1 MKKLLTIGLLTAT
14 FATAMN
20 AQPKLAS
27 DNIDEVLKA
36 MTLEEKAK
44 LLVGGANN
52 FFGANAV
59 VGGEADLV
67 AGAAGTSPAIPR
79 LGIPATVLTD
89 GPAGVRINPTR
100 KGTDKTYYA
109 TAFPIG
115 SCLAST
121 WNTELVSKVGEA
133 IGNETKEYRCD
144 VILGPG
150 MNLHRN
156 PLCGRNFEYYSE
168 DPLLTGKIAAAYI
181 QGVQSQGAGVS
192 AKHFA
197 VNSQETDRTAVDE
210 RVSQRAARELYLRG
224 FEIAVR
230 ESDPWTI
237 MASYNQVNGQYSMG
251 NHDLL
256 TKILREDWGYKGI
269 VMTDWIGIREGLETI
284 SEVHAGNDLME
295 PGQPAQVEEI
305 IKGVKEGKLD
315 IADVDRN
322 VRRMLEYIVKTPSFR
337 QYPASNNPD
346 FKAHA
351 AITRQS
357 AAEGIVLLKNN
368 GALPF
373 RTEGNHNSQFSAR
386 ACSLSSERTLNSQL
400 IKTVALFGENSYD
413 FLSGGTGSGCV
424 HPPYV
429 VDMLQGLENAGIKSS
444 ATLTDIYR
452 KYIDYARI
460 KFQAERHPA
469 KWFQTEMMGQQKYPE
484 ISLSPIAINKEVQA
498 ADAAIITIGRQAGEG
513 IDRDI
518 DTEFNLIPEER
529 ALITDV
535 CNAFHAAGKP
545 VIVIINS
552 GSVIETASWSSY
564 PDAILCAWQPGME
577 GGNSIADLLTGK
589 VNPSGKLTMTWP
601 IAATDHAS
609 TKNFPG
615 NIDDYT
621 FQMMVGNK
629 MPVPGHAYTNHEE
642 DIYVGYRFFD
652 TFNKEVAYP
661 FGFGLSY
668 TTFAFSKP
676 VVKLSTLRS
685 ALPLGSSKN
694 SQLSTLNSQLSTL
707 NSQLST
713 VQVSITVKNT
723 GAVSGKE
730 VAQVYVQA
738 PKGRLEKP
746 VQELKAFAKTREL
759 QPGES
764 QTLTMTIPVRDLA
777 SFDEAGSQWITEA
790 GTYTFRIGN
799 NSRNIA
805 ATAQLKI
812 AEYTEKTT
820 NALAPQQPLKL
831 LKQ

>member
-1 MKKLLTIGLLTAT
+1 MTSASSPNPITLISNSNNMKNLLATCLLAT
-14 FATAMN
+14 TFVMTTN
-20 AQPKLAS
+20 AQPQLRA

-44 LLVGGANN
+44 LLVGGANT
-52 FFGANAV
+52 FFGDQAA

-89 GPAGVRINPTR
+89 GPAGVRIDPTR
-100 KGTDKTYYA
+100 KGTDKTFYA

-121 WNTELVSKVGEA
+121 WNTELVNQVGQA

-168 DPLLTGKIAAAYI
+168 DPLLTGRIAAAYI
-181 QGVQSQGAGVS
+181 NGVQSQGAGVS

-197 VNSQETDRTAVDE
+197 VNSQETERTAVDE
-210 RVSQRAARELYLRG
+210 RLSQRAARELYLRG

-230 ESDPWTI
+230 ESNPWTI
-237 MASYNQVNGQYSMG
+237 MASYNKINGEFSMG

-256 TKILREDWGYKGI
+256 TKILRDDWGFKGI
-269 VMTDWIGIREGLETI
+269 VMTDWIGIREGLPTTR
-284 SEVHAGNDLME
+284 EVQAGNDLME
-295 PGQPAQVEEI
+295 PGQPAQTKEIVE
-305 IKGVKEGKLD
+305 GVKSGKLD
-315 IADVDRN
+315 IKDVDRN
-322 VRRMLEYIVKTPSFR
+322 VRRMLEYIVKTPSFHK
-337 QYPASNNPD
+337 YPATNSPD

-368 GALPF
+368 GTLPWK
-373 RTEGNHNSQFSAR
+373 GG
-386 ACSLSSERTLNSQL
+386 

-444 ATLTDIYR
+444 PVLTDIYR
-452 KYIDYARI
+452 KYIEFAKV

-469 KWFQTEMMGQQKYPE
+469 KWYQREYFGQQKYPE
-484 ISLSPIAINKEVQA
+484 ISISPIAINNEVST

-513 IDRDI
+513 VDRDI

-535 CNAFHAAGKP
+535 CNAFHQAGKP

-552 GSVIETASWSSY
+552 GSVIETASWSGY

-609 TKNFPG
+609 SKNFPG
-615 NIDDYT
+615 QIDYYSFKD
-621 FQMMVGNK
+621 MVANRR
-629 MPVPGHAYTNHEE
+629 PIAGHTYTNHEE
-642 DIYVGYRFFD
+642 DIYVGYRYFD
-652 TFNKEVAYP
+652 TFQKDVAYP

-668 TTFAFSKP
+668 TTYEMTKP
-676 VVKLSTLRS
+676 VVK
-685 ALPLGSSKN
+685 AKGKDA
-694 SQLSTLNSQLSTL
+694 
-707 NSQLST
+707 
-713 VQVSITVKNT
+713 VEVSITVKNT
-723 GAVSGKE
+723 GSVAGKE

-746 VQELKAFAKTREL
+746 VQELKGFAKTRSL

-764 QTLTMTIPVRDLA
+764 QTLTIVIPVRDLA
-777 SFDEAGSQWITEA
+777 SFDEAGSQWLNEA
-790 GTYTFRIGN
+790 GTYTFRIGAS
-799 NSRNIA
+799 SRDIQ
-805 ATAQLKI
+805 ATASLKLN
-812 AEYTEKTT
+812 EYTEKTS
-820 NALAPQQPLKL
+820 NALAPQQKL
-831 LKQ
+831 RLLTQ

>member
-1 MKKLLTIGLLTAT
+1 MSSVSSHNLHVITQIKGINNMKRLLTTCLLATT
-14 FATAMN
+14 FAMTTN
-20 AQPKLAS
+20 AQPQLRA
-27 DNIDEVLKA
+27 DNIDEVIKA

-52 FFGANAV
+52 FFSDNAV

-89 GPAGVRINPTR
+89 GPAGVRIDPTR

-121 WNTELVSKVGEA
+121 WNTELVNKVGQA

-197 VNSQETDRTAVDE
+197 INSQETDRTAVDE

-230 ESDPWTI
+230 ESNPWTV
-237 MASYNQVNGQYSMG
+237 MSSYNQINGQYSMG
-251 NHDLL
+251 NRDLL
-256 TKILREDWGYKGI
+256 TKILREDWGFKGI
-269 VMTDWIGIREGLETI
+269 VMTDWIGIREGLPTI
-284 SEVHAGNDLME
+284 TEVQAGNDLME
-295 PGQPAQVEEI
+295 PGQPAQVNEI
-305 IKGVKEGKLD
+305 IEGVKSGKLD

-322 VRRMLEYIVKTPSFR
+322 VRRMLEYIVKTPSFKK
-337 QYPASNNPD
+337 YPASNNPD
-346 FKAHA
+346 FVAHA

-357 AAEGIVLLKNN
+357 ANEGIVLLKNN
-368 GALPF
+368 GTLPWKN
-373 RTEGNHNSQFSAR
+373 GN
-386 ACSLSSERTLNSQL
+386 

-429 VDMLQGLENAGIKSS
+429 VDMLEGLKNAGIKSS
-444 ATLTDIYR
+444 ETLTDIYR
-452 KYIDYARI
+452 KYIEFARV

-469 KWFQTEMMGQQKYPE
+469 KWYQNEYFGQQKYPE
-484 ISLSPIAINKEVQA
+484 IGLDPICVNKEVNG

-513 IDRDI
+513 VDRDI
-518 DTEFNLIPEER
+518 NTEFNLNAEER

-552 GSVIETASWSSY
+552 GSVIETASWSGY

-615 NIDDYT
+615 QIDDYSLQ
-621 FQMMVGNK
+621 QMIGNK
-629 MPVPGHAYTNHEE
+629 TPIPGHAYTNHEE
-642 DIYVGYRFFD
+642 DIYVGYRYFD
-652 TFNKEVAYP
+652 TFGRDVAYP

-676 VVKLSTLRS
+676 VVK
-685 ALPLGSSKN
+685 AKGKDA
-694 SQLSTLNSQLSTL
+694 
-707 NSQLST
+707 
-713 VQVSITVKNT
+713 VEVSITVKNT
-723 GAVSGKE
+723 GSVSGKE
-730 VAQVYVQA
+730 VTQVYVKA
-738 PKGRLEKP
+738 PKGNLEKP
-746 VQELKAFAKTREL
+746 AQELKAFAKSREL
-759 QPGES
+759 KPGES
-764 QTLTMTIPVRDLA
+764 EVLTMTIPVRMLA
-777 SFDEAGSQWITEA
+777 SFDEANSQWLTEA
-790 GTYTFRIGN
+790 GTYTFCIGN
-799 NSRNIA
+799 SSRNIA
-805 ATAQLKI
+805 ATATLKLG
-812 AEYTEKTT
+812 EYTEKTT
-820 NALAPQQPLKL
+820 NALAPQHKLNL

>member
-1 MKKLLTIGLLTAT
+1 MKKLLTIGLFTAT
-14 FATAMN
+14 FTMTTN
-20 AQPKLAS
+20 AQPQLRA

-52 FFGANAV
+52 FFGTGAV

-89 GPAGVRINPTR
+89 GPAGVRIDPTR

-181 QGVQSQGAGVS
+181 NGVQSQGAGVS

-230 ESDPWTI
+230 ESDPWTV

-256 TKILREDWGYKGI
+256 TKILRDDWGYKGI

-322 VRRMLEYIVKTPSFR
+322 VRRMLEYIVKTPSFH
-337 QYPASNNPD
+337 QYPASNAPD

-368 GALPF
+368 GVLPF
-373 RTEGNHNSQFSAR
+373 RTEGN
-386 ACSLSSERTLNSQL
+386 LSPLTSHHSPL

-429 VDMLQGLENAGIKSS
+429 VDMLQGLENTGIKSS

-452 KYIDYARI
+452 KYIDYARV

-469 KWFQTEMMGQQKYPE
+469 KWFQTEYMGQQKYPE
-484 ISLSPIAINKEVQA
+484 ISLSPIAIDKEVKA

-529 ALITDV
+529 SLIVDV

-552 GSVIETASWSSY
+552 GSVIETASWSGY

-615 NIDDYT
+615 NIDDYS

-629 MPVPGHAYTNHEE
+629 MPIPGHAYTNHEE
-642 DIYVGYRFFD
+642 DIYVGYRYFD
-652 TFNKEVAYP
+652 TFNREVAYP

-668 TTFAFSKP
+668 TTFEMSKP
-676 VVKLSTLRS
+676 AVKAKGNS
-685 ALPLGSSKN
+685 A
-694 SQLSTLNSQLSTL
+694 
-707 NSQLST
+707 
-713 VQVSITVKNT
+713 VEVSVTVKNT
-723 GAVSGKE
+723 GAVAGKE
-730 VAQVYVQA
+730 VAQVYVTA

-746 VQELKAFAKTREL
+746 AQELKAFAKTREL

-764 QTLTMTIPVRDLA
+764 QTLTMTIPVRNLA
-777 SFDEAGSQWITEA
+777 SFDEAGSQWLTEA
-790 GTYTFRIGN
+790 GTYTFRIGFS
-799 NSRNIA
+799 SRDIKA
-805 ATAQLKI
+805 SLPLALK
-812 AEYTEKTT
+812 EYTEKTT
-820 NALAPQQPLKL
+820 NALAPQQALNL

>member
-1 MKKLLTIGLLTAT
+1 MKRIMFTGVLLLLMASTMSAQTKLR
-14 FATAMN
+14 
-20 AQPKLAS
+20 S

-36 MTLEEKAK
+36 MTIEEKAK
-44 LLVGGANN
+44 LMVGGANN
-52 FFGANAV
+52 FFGAGAV

-67 AGAAGTSPAIPR
+67 AGAAGTTPRIER

-89 GPAGVRINPTR
+89 GPAGVRIDPTR
-100 KGTDKTYYA
+100 EGTTQTYYA

-168 DPLLTGKIAAAYI
+168 DPLVTGKIAAAYI
-181 QGVQSQGAGVS
+181 KGVQSQGAGVS

-237 MASYNQVNGQYSMG
+237 MASYNKVNGEFSMG

-269 VMTDWIGIREGLETI
+269 VMTDWIGIRNGLPTI
-284 SEVHAGNDLME
+284 NEVHAGNDLME
-295 PGQPAQVEEI
+295 PGQPAQVQEI
-305 IKGVKEGKLD
+305 IEGVKSGKLSME
-315 IADVDRN
+315 DVDRN
-322 VRRMLEYIVKTPSFR
+322 VRRMLEYIVKTPSFNN
-337 QYPASNNPD
+337 YPYTNKPD
-346 FKAHA
+346 FEAHA

-368 GALPF
+368 GALPWK
-373 RTEGNHNSQFSAR
+373 GGK
-386 ACSLSSERTLNSQL
+386 

-429 VDMLQGLENAGIKSS
+429 VDMLTGLKNAGIKSS

-452 KYIDYARI
+452 KYIDYARV

-484 ISLSPIAINKEVQA
+484 IGISPIAIDKEVVG

-518 DTEFNLIPEER
+518 ATEFNLVPEEQ
-529 ALITDV
+529 ALIKDV
-535 CNAFHAAGKP
+535 CNAFHQAGKP
-545 VIVIINS
+545 VVVIINS
-552 GSVIETASWSSY
+552 GSVIETASWSGY

-577 GGNSIADLLTGK
+577 GGNSVADLLTGK

-601 IAATDHAS
+601 LAATDHPS
-609 TKNFPG
+609 TKGYPG
-615 NIDDYT
+615 TMDFYT
-621 FQMMVGNK
+621 YEVTRGYVGQ
-629 MPVPGHAYTNHEE
+629 VAGYDYTNHDE

-652 TFNKEVAYP
+652 TFNREVAYP

-668 TTFAFSKP
+668 TTFEFSKP
-676 VVKLSTLRS
+676 VVK
-685 ALPLGSSKN
+685 AKGKDA
-694 SQLSTLNSQLSTL
+694 
-707 NSQLST
+707 
-713 VQVSITVKNT
+713 VEVSITIKNT

-738 PKGRLEKP
+738 PKGKLEKP
-746 VQELKAFAKTREL
+746 AQELKAFAKTREL

-777 SFDEAGSQWITEA
+777 SFDEAGSQWLTEA
-790 GTYTFRIGN
+790 GNYTFRIGN
-799 NSRNIA
+799 SSRNLPLSA
-805 ATAQLKI
+805 SLTLR
-812 AEYTEKTT
+812 EYTEKVN
-820 NALAPQQPLKL
+820 NALAPKQKLNL
-831 LKQ
+831 LKH

>member
-1 MKKLLTIGLLTAT
+1 MKTRRLFILGMIASLTAT
-14 FATAMN
+14 TMT
-20 AQPKLAS
+20 AQPKLKA

-36 MTLEEKAK
+36 MTLEEKAR

-52 FFGANAV
+52 FFGTGAV

-89 GPAGVRINPTR
+89 GPAGVRIDPTR
-100 KGTDKTYYA
+100 KGTSQTFYA

-121 WNTELVSKVGEA
+121 WNTELVAKVGEA

-168 DPLLTGKIAAAYI
+168 DPLVTGKIAAAYI
-181 QGVQSQGAGVS
+181 NGVQSQGAGVS

-197 VNSQETDRTAVDE
+197 VNSQETDRTSVDE

-230 ESDPWTI
+230 ESNPWTI
-237 MASYNQVNGQYSMG
+237 MASYNKVNGTFSMG

-256 TKILREDWGYKGI
+256 TSILRNDWGYKGI
-269 VMTDWIGIREGLETI
+269 VMTDWIGIREGLTTI

-322 VRRMLEYIVKTPSFR
+322 VRRMLEYIVKTPSFH
-337 QYPASNNPD
+337 QYPASNKPD

-357 AAEGIVLLKNN
+357 AAEGIVMLKNN
-368 GALPF
+368 GALPWKN
-373 RTEGNHNSQFSAR
+373 GAV
-386 ACSLSSERTLNSQL
+386 
-400 IKTVALFGENSYD
+400 KTVALFGENSYD

-429 VDMLQGLENAGIKSS
+429 VDMLEGLKNAGISS
-444 ATLTDIYR
+444 SETLTDIYR
-452 KYIDYARI
+452 KYIAYARV

-484 ISLSPIAINKEVQA
+484 IGLSPIAVNKEVAA

-518 DTEFNLIPEER
+518 ATEFNLIPEEQ
-529 ALITDV
+529 ALIKDV

-552 GSVIETASWSSY
+552 GSVIETASWSGY

-589 VNPSGKLTMTWP
+589 VSPSGKLTMTWP
-601 IAATDHAS
+601 IAATDHPS

-615 NIDDYT
+615 NLDFYT
-621 FQMMVGNK
+621 YETMKANGME
-629 MPVPGHAYTNHEE
+629 VPGHDYTNHEE
-642 DIYVGYRFFD
+642 DIYVGYRYFD
-652 TFNKEVAYP
+652 SFNKNVAYP
-661 FGFGLSY
+661 FGYGLSY
-668 TTFAFSKP
+668 TTFEYGKP
-676 VVKLSTLRS
+676 AVKVN
-685 ALPLGSSKN
+685 GDN
-694 SQLSTLNSQLSTL
+694 I
-707 NSQLST
+707 T
-713 VQVSITVKNT
+713 VQVTIKNN
-723 GAVSGKE
+723 GKVAGKE
-730 VAQVYVQA
+730 IAQVYVAA
-738 PKGRLEKP
+738 PKGTIEKP
-746 VQELKAFAKTREL
+746 QHELKGFAKTREL
-759 QPGES
+759 KPGES
-764 QTLTMTIPVRDLA
+764 QTLSIQMEKRDLA
-777 SFDEAGSQWITEA
+777 SFDEANSRWLAEA
-790 GTYTFRIGN
+790 GAYTFEIGAS
-799 NSRNIA
+799 SRDIRG
-805 ATAQLKI
+805 TAVTTLT
-812 AEYTEKTT
+812 EYTEQVS
-820 NALAPQQPLKL
+820 NVLAP
-831 LKQ
+831 KQELNLMKRQ

>member
-1 MKKLLTIGLLTAT
+1 MKLKTILLAMTAT
-14 FATAMN
+14 TMAAVVQAQTAPQLK
-20 AQPKLAS
+20 A
-27 DNIDEVLKA
+27 DNIDEVIKA

-52 FFGANAV
+52 FFGPNAV

-89 GPAGVRINPTR
+89 GPAGVRIDGTR

-121 WNTELVSKVGEA
+121 WNTDLVREVGQA

-181 QGVQSQGAGVS
+181 KGVQQEGVGVS

-197 VNSQETDRTAVDE
+197 VNSQETDRTSVDE

-237 MASYNQVNGQYSMG
+237 MASYNQINGQYSMG

-269 VMTDWIGIREGLETI
+269 VMTDWIGIREGLPTI

-295 PGQPAQVEEI
+295 PGQPKQVEEI
-305 IKGVKEGKLD
+305 IDGVKSGKLD

-337 QYPASNNPD
+337 KYPASNAPD

-357 AAEGIVLLKNN
+357 ACEGIVLLKNN
-368 GALPF
+368 GCLPLQ
-373 RTEGNHNSQFSAR
+373 TESNPSPHTSHPSP
-386 ACSLSSERTLNSQL
+386 L

-429 VDMLQGLENAGIKSS
+429 VDMLQGLQNVGIQSS
-444 ATLTDIYR
+444 PVLTDVYR
-452 KYIDYARI
+452 KYIEFAKV

-469 KWFQTEMMGQQKYPE
+469 KWYQLEMFGQQKYPE
-484 ISLSPIAINKEVQA
+484 IGIDPICINNEVKK

-513 IDRDI
+513 IDRDVE
-518 DTEFNLIPEER
+518 TEFNLIPEER
-529 ALITDV
+529 ALIMDV
-535 CNAFHAAGKP
+535 CNAFHAKGKP

-552 GSVIETASWSSY
+552 GSVIETASWSGY

-577 GGNSIADLLTGK
+577 GGNSVADILTGK
-589 VNPSGKLTMTWP
+589 VNPSGRLTMTWP
-601 IAATDHAS
+601 IAATDHPS

-615 NIDDYT
+615 NIDFYS
-621 FQMMVGNK
+621 FKEMAAGK
-629 MPVPGHAYTNHEE
+629 RPIPGHTYTNHEE
-642 DIYVGYRFFD
+642 DIYVGYRYFD
-652 TFNKEVAYP
+652 TFQKDVAYP
-661 FGFGLSY
+661 FGYGLSY
-668 TTFAFSKP
+668 TTFSFEN
-676 VVKLSTLRS
+676 VKVKELKDERIE
-685 ALPLGSSKN
+685 
-694 SQLSTLNSQLSTL
+694 
-707 NSQLST
+707 
-713 VQVSITVKNT
+713 VSVTVKNT
-723 GAVSGKE
+723 GNVSGKE
-730 VAQVYVQA
+730 VAQVYVSA
-738 PKGRLEKP
+738 PDGRLEKP
-746 VQELKAFAKTREL
+746 AKELKGFAKTREL

-764 QTLTMTIPVRDLA
+764 QRLTMQISKRELA
-777 SFDEAGSQWITEA
+777 SFDEANSQWLAEG
-790 GTYTFRIGN
+790 GTYTFLVGA
-799 NSRNIA
+799 NIEDIRCQTTIKLSA
-805 ATAQLKI
+805 F
-812 AEYTEKTT
+812 TEAVN
-820 NALAPQQPLKL
+820 NALAPTAKL
-831 LKQ
+831 ELLRQK

>member
-1 MKKLLTIGLLTAT
+1 MKKLLTIGLFTAT
-14 FATAMN
+14 FTMTTN
-20 AQPKLAS
+20 AQPQLRA

-52 FFGANAV
+52 FFGTGAV

-89 GPAGVRINPTR
+89 GPAGVRIDPTR

-181 QGVQSQGAGVS
+181 NGVQSQGAGVS

-256 TKILREDWGYKGI
+256 TKILRDDWGYKGI

-322 VRRMLEYIVKTPSFR
+322 VRRMLEYIVKTPSFH
-337 QYPASNNPD
+337 QYPASNAPD

-368 GALPF
+368 GVLPF
-373 RTEGNHNSQFSAR
+373 RTEGN
-386 ACSLSSERTLNSQL
+386 LSPLTSHHSPL

-469 KWFQTEMMGQQKYPE
+469 KWFQTEYMGQQKYPE
-484 ISLSPIAINKEVQA
+484 ISLSPIAIGKEVKA

-529 ALITDV
+529 SLIVDV

-615 NIDDYT
+615 NIDDYS
-621 FQMMVGNK
+621 FQMMVGKK
-629 MPVPGHAYTNHEE
+629 MPIPGHTYTDHEE
-642 DIYVGYRFFD
+642 DIYVGYRYFD
-652 TFNKEVAYP
+652 TFNREVAYP

-668 TTFAFSKP
+668 TTFEMSKP
-676 VVKLSTLRS
+676 AVKAKGNS
-685 ALPLGSSKN
+685 A
-694 SQLSTLNSQLSTL
+694 
-707 NSQLST
+707 
-713 VQVSITVKNT
+713 VEVSVTVKNT
-723 GAVSGKE
+723 GAVAGKE
-730 VAQVYVQA
+730 VAQVYVTA

-746 VQELKAFAKTREL
+746 AQELKAFAKTREL

-777 SFDEAGSQWITEA
+777 SFDEAGSQWLTEA
-790 GTYTFRIGN
+790 GTYTFRIGFS
-799 NSRNIA
+799 SRDIKA
-805 ATAQLKI
+805 SLPLALK
-812 AEYTEKTT
+812 EYTEKTT
-820 NALAPQQPLKL
+820 NALAPQQTLNL

>member
-1 MKKLLTIGLLTAT
+1 MKKMMMGFAVLLTTMTMTAQT
-14 FATAMN
+14 
-20 AQPKLAS
+20 KLRA

-52 FFGANAV
+52 FFGAGAV

-67 AGAAGTSPAIPR
+67 AGAAGTSPEIAR

-89 GPAGVRINPTR
+89 GPAGVRIDPTR
-100 KGTDKTYYA
+100 EGDSKTYYA

-115 SCLAST
+115 TCLAST
-121 WNTELVSKVGEA
+121 WNTELVRKVGEA

-181 QGVQSQGAGVS
+181 NGVQSQGAGVS
-192 AKHFA
+192 AKHYA
-197 VNSQETDRTAVDE
+197 VNSQETDRTSVDE

-230 ESDPWTI
+230 ESNPWTI
-237 MASYNQVNGQYSMG
+237 MASYNKVNGQFSMG

-269 VMTDWIGIREGLETI
+269 VMTDWIGIREGLPTI
-284 SEVHAGNDLME
+284 AEVQAGNDLME

-305 IKGVKEGKLD
+305 IAGVKSGKLNM
-315 IADVDRN
+315 ADVDRN
-322 VRRMLEYIVKTPSFR
+322 VRRMLEYIVKTPSFK

-368 GALPF
+368 GTLPWKA
-373 RTEGNHNSQFSAR
+373 GAV
-386 ACSLSSERTLNSQL
+386 
-400 IKTVALFGENSYD
+400 KTVALFGENSYD

-444 ATLTDIYR
+444 PVLTNIYR
-452 KYIDYARI
+452 KYIEYAKV

-469 KWFQTEMMGQQKYPE
+469 KWFQTEAMGQQKYPE
-484 ISLSPIAINKEVQA
+484 IGLSPIAINKEVET

-518 DTEFNLIPEER
+518 ETEFNLIPEEL
-529 ALITDV
+529 ALIKDV
-535 CNAFHAAGKP
+535 CNAFHTAGKP
-545 VIVIINS
+545 VVVIINS
-552 GSVIETASWSSY
+552 GSVIETASWSGY

-589 VNPSGKLTMTWP
+589 VNPSAKLTMTWP

-615 NIDDYT
+615 SLDNYS
-621 FQMMVGNK
+621 FELMVGNK
-629 MPVPGHAYTNHEE
+629 MPVPGHTYTNHDE

-652 TFNKEVAYP
+652 TFHREVAYP

-668 TTFAFSKP
+668 TTFDFSKP
-676 VVKLSTLRS
+676 VVK
-685 ALPLGSSKN
+685 AKGN
-694 SQLSTLNSQLSTL
+694 DI
-707 NSQLST
+707 T
-713 VQVSITVKNT
+713 VSVTVKNT
-723 GAVSGKE
+723 GSVSGKE
-730 VAQVYVQA
+730 VAQVYVTA
-738 PKGRLEKP
+738 PKGNIEKP
-746 VQELKAFAKTREL
+746 AQELKTFAKTREL

-764 QTLTMTIPVRDLA
+764 QTLTMHIERRDLA
-777 SFDEAGSQWITEA
+777 SFDEAGSQWLGEA
-790 GTYTFRIGN
+790 GSYTFHIGN
-799 NSRNIA
+799 SSRNLPLS
-805 ATAQLKI
+805 ATLKLS
-812 AEYTEKTT
+812 EYTEKTT
-820 NALAPQQPLKL
+820 NALAPQQPLNL

>member
-1 MKKLLTIGLLTAT
+1 MKKLMITGVLLLLMAST
-14 FATAMN
+14 MS
-20 AQPKLAS
+20 AQTKLRA

-36 MTLEEKAK
+36 MTIEEKAK
-44 LLVGGANN
+44 LMVGGANN
-52 FFGANAV
+52 FFGAGAV

-67 AGAAGTSPAIPR
+67 AGAAGTTPRIER

-89 GPAGVRINPTR
+89 GPAGVRIDPTR
-100 KGTDKTYYA
+100 EGTTQTYYA

-168 DPLLTGKIAAAYI
+168 DPLVTGKIAAAYI
-181 QGVQSQGAGVS
+181 KGVQSQGAGVS

-224 FEIAVR
+224 FEIAIR

-237 MASYNQVNGQYSMG
+237 MASYNKVNGEFSMG

-269 VMTDWIGIREGLETI
+269 VMTDWIGIRNGLPTI
-284 SEVHAGNDLME
+284 NEVHAGNDLME
-295 PGQPAQVEEI
+295 PGQPAQVQEI
-305 IKGVKEGKLD
+305 IEGVKSGKLSME
-315 IADVDRN
+315 DVDRN
-322 VRRMLEYIVKTPSFR
+322 VRRMLEYIVKTPSFNN
-337 QYPASNNPD
+337 YPYTNKPD
-346 FKAHA
+346 FEAHA

-368 GALPF
+368 GALPWK
-373 RTEGNHNSQFSAR
+373 GGK
-386 ACSLSSERTLNSQL
+386 

-429 VDMLQGLENAGIKSS
+429 VDMLTGLKNAGINSS

-452 KYIDYARI
+452 KYIDYARV

-484 ISLSPIAINKEVQA
+484 IGISPIAIDKEVVG

-518 DTEFNLIPEER
+518 ATEFNLVPEEQ
-529 ALITDV
+529 ALIKDV
-535 CNAFHAAGKP
+535 CNAFHQAGKP
-545 VIVIINS
+545 VVVIINS
-552 GSVIETASWSSY
+552 GSVIETASWSGY

-577 GGNSIADLLTGK
+577 GGNSVADLLTGK

-601 IAATDHAS
+601 LAATDHPS
-609 TKNFPG
+609 TKGYPG
-615 NIDDYT
+615 TMDFYT
-621 FQMMVGNK
+621 YEVTRGYVGQ
-629 MPVPGHAYTNHEE
+629 VAGYDYTNHDE

-652 TFNKEVAYP
+652 TFNREVAYP

-668 TTFAFSKP
+668 TTFEFSKP
-676 VVKLSTLRS
+676 VVK
-685 ALPLGSSKN
+685 AKGKDA
-694 SQLSTLNSQLSTL
+694 
-707 NSQLST
+707 
-713 VQVSITVKNT
+713 VEVSITIKNT

-730 VAQVYVQA
+730 VAQIYVQA
-738 PKGRLEKP
+738 PKGKLEKP
-746 VQELKAFAKTREL
+746 AQELKAFAKTREL

-777 SFDEAGSQWITEA
+777 SFDEAGSQWLTEA
-790 GTYTFRIGN
+790 GNYTFRIGN
-799 NSRNIA
+799 SSRNLPLSA
-805 ATAQLKI
+805 SLTLK
-812 AEYTEKTT
+812 EYTEKVN
-820 NALAPQQPLKL
+820 NALAPKQKLNL
-831 LKQ
+831 LKH

>member
-1 MKKLLTIGLLTAT
+1 MHTKKLFISSLLALLTAT
-14 FATAMN
+14 TMHS
-20 AQPKLAS
+20 QPQLRA
-27 DNIDEVLKA
+27 DNIDEVLQA

-52 FFGANAV
+52 FFGSNAV

-89 GPAGVRINPTR
+89 GPAGVRIDPIR

-121 WNTELVSKVGEA
+121 WNTELVGQVGQA

-168 DPLLTGKIAAAYI
+168 DPLLTGRIAAAYI
-181 QGVQSQGAGVS
+181 NGVQKEGVGVS

-197 VNSQETDRTAVDE
+197 VNSQETDRTSVDE
-210 RVSQRAARELYLRG
+210 RVSQRAAREIYLRG

-230 ESDPWTI
+230 ESNPWTI
-237 MASYNQVNGQYSMG
+237 MASYNKINGQFSMG

-256 TKILREDWGYKGI
+256 TKILRDDWGYKGI
-269 VMTDWIGIREGLETI
+269 VMTDWIGIREGLPTI
-284 SEVHAGNDLME
+284 TEVQAGNDLME
-295 PGQPAQVEEI
+295 PGQPAQVQEI
-305 IKGVKEGKLD
+305 IEGVKSGKLN
-315 IADVDRN
+315 IADVNRN

-337 QYPASNNPD
+337 KYPASNNPD
-346 FKAHA
+346 FKTHA

-357 AAEGIVLLKNN
+357 ANEGIVMLKNN
-368 GALPF
+368 GTLPWKSG
-373 RTEGNHNSQFSAR
+373 T
-386 ACSLSSERTLNSQL
+386 

-429 VDMLQGLENAGIKSS
+429 VDMLQGLKNAGIKSS
-444 ATLTDIYR
+444 PTLTDIYR
-452 KYIDYARI
+452 KYIEYAKV

-469 KWFQTEMMGQQKYPE
+469 KWFQMEMMGQQKYPE
-484 ISLSPIAINKEVQA
+484 IAIAPIAINKEVEA

-529 ALITDV
+529 ALIMDV

-552 GSVIETASWSSY
+552 GSVIETASWSGY
-564 PDAILCAWQPGME
+564 PDAIFCAWQPGME

-615 NIDDYT
+615 SLDDYS
-621 FQMMVGNK
+621 FKMMVGSNR
-629 MPVPGHAYTNHEE
+629 PIPGHAYTNHEE

-652 TFNKEVAYP
+652 TFNRQVAYP
-661 FGFGLSY
+661 FGYGLSY
-668 TTFAFSKP
+668 TTFEFSKP
-676 VVKLSTLRS
+676 AIKAKGKDAVEV
-685 ALPLGSSKN
+685 N
-694 SQLSTLNSQLSTL
+694 
-707 NSQLST
+707 
-713 VQVSITVKNT
+713 ITIKNT

-738 PKGRLEKP
+738 PNGKLEKP

-764 QTLTMTIPVRDLA
+764 QTLQMTIPVRDLA

-790 GTYTFRIGN
+790 GTYTFRIGSS
-799 NSRNIA
+799 SRDIKC
-805 ATAQLKI
+805 TTSLKLS
-812 AEYTEKTT
+812 EYTEKTN
-820 NALAPQQPLKL
+820 NALAPQQPLNL
-831 LKQ
+831 LKR

>member
-1 MKKLLTIGLLTAT
+1 MKKLLATCLLAT
-14 FATAMN
+14 TFVMNTN
-20 AQPKLAS
+20 AQSQPRADRSAS
-27 DNIDEVLKA
+27 PILSENNIDEVIKA
-36 MTLEEKAK
+36 MTLEEKAR
-44 LLVGGANN
+44 LLVGGANT
-52 FFGANAV
+52 FFGDQAA

-89 GPAGVRINPTR
+89 GPAGVRIDPKR
-100 KGTDKTYYA
+100 KGTNKTYYA

-121 WNTELVSKVGEA
+121 WNTDLVGQVGQA

-168 DPLLTGKIAAAYI
+168 DPLLTGRIAAAYI
-181 QGVQSQGAGVS
+181 NGVQSQGAGVS

-197 VNSQETDRTAVDE
+197 INSQETDRTSVDE
-210 RVSQRAARELYLRG
+210 RLSQRAAREIYLRG

-230 ESDPWTI
+230 ESNPWTI
-237 MASYNQVNGQYSMG
+237 MASYNKINGEFSMG

-256 TKILREDWGYKGI
+256 TKILRDDWGFKGI
-269 VMTDWIGIREGLETI
+269 VMTDWIGIREGLPTTR
-284 SEVHAGNDLME
+284 EVQAGNDLME
-295 PGQPAQVEEI
+295 PGQPAQTNEI
-305 IKGVKEGKLD
+305 IEGVKSGKLD
-315 IADVDRN
+315 IKDVDRN
-322 VRRMLEYIVKTPSFR
+322 VRRMLEYIVKTPSFHK
-337 QYPASNNPD
+337 YPATNNPD

-357 AAEGIVLLKNN
+357 ANEGIVLLKNN
-368 GALPF
+368 GTLPWK
-373 RTEGNHNSQFSAR
+373 GD
-386 ACSLSSERTLNSQL
+386 

-444 ATLTDIYR
+444 PVLTEIYR
-452 KYIDYARI
+452 KYIEFAKV

-469 KWFQTEMMGQQKYPE
+469 KWYQREMFGQQKYPE
-484 ISLSPIAINKEVQA
+484 IGLSPIAINNEVRT

-513 IDRDI
+513 VDRDI

-535 CNAFHAAGKP
+535 CNAFHQAGKP

-615 NIDDYT
+615 QIDYYSFKD
-621 FQMMVGNK
+621 MVANK
-629 MPVPGHAYTNHEE
+629 RPIAGHTYTNHEE
-642 DIYVGYRFFD
+642 DIYVGYRYFD
-652 TFNKEVAYP
+652 TFQKNVAYP

-668 TTFAFSKP
+668 TTFEMTKP
-676 VVKLSTLRS
+676 VVK
-685 ALPLGSSKN
+685 AKGKDA
-694 SQLSTLNSQLSTL
+694 
-707 NSQLST
+707 
-713 VQVSITVKNT
+713 VEVSITVKNT
-723 GAVSGKE
+723 GSVAGKE

-746 VQELKAFAKTREL
+746 VQELKGFAKTRSL

-764 QTLTMTIPVRDLA
+764 QTLTMVIPVRDLA
-777 SFDEAGSQWITEA
+777 SFDEAGSQWLTEA
-790 GTYTFRIGN
+790 GTYTFRIGAS
-799 NSRNIA
+799 SRDIQ
-805 ATAQLKI
+805 ATASLKLN
-812 AEYTEKTT
+812 EYTEKTS
-820 NALAPQQPLKL
+820 NALAPQQRLRL

>member
-1 MKKLLTIGLLTAT
+1 MTT
-14 FATAMN
+14 N
-20 AQPKLAS
+20 AQPQLRA

-52 FFGANAV
+52 FFGTGAV

-89 GPAGVRINPTR
+89 GPAGVRIDPTR

-181 QGVQSQGAGVS
+181 NGVQSQGAGVS

-230 ESDPWTI
+230 ESDPWTV
-237 MASYNQVNGQYSMG
+237 MASYNQVNGEYSMG

-256 TKILREDWGYKGI
+256 TKILRDDWGYKGI

-322 VRRMLEYIVKTPSFR
+322 VRRMLEYIVKTPSFH
-337 QYPASNNPD
+337 QYPASNAPD

-368 GALPF
+368 GVLPF
-373 RTEGNHNSQFSAR
+373 RTEGNHNSQFS
-386 ACSLSSERTLNSQL
+386 TLNSQL

-469 KWFQTEMMGQQKYPE
+469 KWFQTEYMGQQKYPE
-484 ISLSPIAINKEVQA
+484 ISLSPIAIDKEVKA

-529 ALITDV
+529 SLIVDV

-615 NIDDYT
+615 NIDDYS
-621 FQMMVGNK
+621 FQVMVGNK
-629 MPVPGHAYTNHEE
+629 TPIPGHAYTNHEE
-642 DIYVGYRFFD
+642 DIYVGYRYFD
-652 TFNKEVAYP
+652 TFNREVAYP

-668 TTFAFSKP
+668 TTFEMSKP
-676 VVKLSTLRS
+676 AVKAKGNS
-685 ALPLGSSKN
+685 A
-694 SQLSTLNSQLSTL
+694 
-707 NSQLST
+707 
-713 VQVSITVKNT
+713 VEVSVTVKNT
-723 GAVSGKE
+723 GAVAGKE
-730 VAQVYVQA
+730 VAQVYVTA

-746 VQELKAFAKTREL
+746 AQELKAFAKTREL

-777 SFDEAGSQWITEA
+777 SFDEAGSQWLTEA
-790 GTYTFRIGN
+790 GTYTFRIGFS
-799 NSRNIA
+799 SRDIKA
-805 ATAQLKI
+805 SLPLALK
-812 AEYTEKTT
+812 EYTEKTT
-820 NALAPQQPLKL
+820 NALAPQQTLNL

>member
-1 MKKLLTIGLLTAT
+1 MKRLLTTCLLATT
-14 FATAMN
+14 FAMTTN
-20 AQPKLAS
+20 AQPQLRA
-27 DNIDEVLKA
+27 DNIDEVIKA

-52 FFGANAV
+52 FFSDNAV

-89 GPAGVRINPTR
+89 GPAGVRIDPTR

-121 WNTELVSKVGEA
+121 WNTELVNKVGQA

-197 VNSQETDRTAVDE
+197 INSQETDRTAVDE

-230 ESDPWTI
+230 ESNPWTV
-237 MASYNQVNGQYSMG
+237 MSSYNQINGQYSMG
-251 NHDLL
+251 NRDLL
-256 TKILREDWGYKGI
+256 TKILREDWGFKGI
-269 VMTDWIGIREGLETI
+269 VMTDWIGIREGLPTI
-284 SEVHAGNDLME
+284 TEVQAGNDLME
-295 PGQPAQVEEI
+295 PGQPAQVNEI
-305 IKGVKEGKLD
+305 IEGVKSGKLD

-322 VRRMLEYIVKTPSFR
+322 VRRMLEYIVKTPSFKK
-337 QYPASNNPD
+337 YPASNNPD
-346 FKAHA
+346 FVAHA

-357 AAEGIVLLKNN
+357 ANEGIVLLKNN
-368 GALPF
+368 GTLPWKN
-373 RTEGNHNSQFSAR
+373 GN
-386 ACSLSSERTLNSQL
+386 

-429 VDMLQGLENAGIKSS
+429 VDMLEGLKNAGIKSS
-444 ATLTDIYR
+444 ETLTDIYR
-452 KYIDYARI
+452 KYIEFARV

-469 KWFQTEMMGQQKYPE
+469 KWYQNEYFGQQKYPE
-484 ISLSPIAINKEVQA
+484 IGLDPICVNKEENG

-513 IDRDI
+513 VDRDI
-518 DTEFNLIPEER
+518 NTEFNLNAEER
-529 ALITDV
+529 ALITNV

-552 GSVIETASWSSY
+552 GSVIETASWSGY

-615 NIDDYT
+615 QIDDYSLQ
-621 FQMMVGNK
+621 QMIGNK
-629 MPVPGHAYTNHEE
+629 TPIPGHAYTNHEE
-642 DIYVGYRFFD
+642 DIYVGYRYFD
-652 TFNKEVAYP
+652 TFGRDVAYP

-676 VVKLSTLRS
+676 VVK
-685 ALPLGSSKN
+685 AKGKDA
-694 SQLSTLNSQLSTL
+694 
-707 NSQLST
+707 
-713 VQVSITVKNT
+713 VEVSITVKNT
-723 GAVSGKE
+723 GSVSGKE
-730 VAQVYVQA
+730 VAQVYVKA
-738 PKGRLEKP
+738 PKGNLEKP
-746 VQELKAFAKTREL
+746 AQELKAFAKSREL
-759 QPGES
+759 KPGES
-764 QTLTMTIPVRDLA
+764 EVLTMTIPVRMLA
-777 SFDEAGSQWITEA
+777 SFDEANSQWLTEA
-790 GTYTFRIGN
+790 GTYTFCIGN
-799 NSRNIA
+799 SSRNIA
-805 ATAQLKI
+805 ATATLKLG
-812 AEYTEKTT
+812 EYTEKTT
-820 NALAPQQPLKL
+820 NALAPQHKLNL

>member
-1 MKKLLTIGLLTAT
+1 MKLRTILLTMTAT
-14 FATAMN
+14 VMGATAQ
-20 AQPKLAS
+20 AQTAPQLTET
-27 DNIDEVLKA
+27 NIDEVIKA

-52 FFGANAV
+52 FFGASAV

-89 GPAGVRINPTR
+89 GPAGVRIDPTR

-121 WNTELVSKVGEA
+121 WNTELVSQVGQA

-197 VNSQETDRTAVDE
+197 VNSQETDRTSVDE
-210 RVSQRAARELYLRG
+210 RVSQRALRELYLRG

-230 ESDPWTI
+230 ESQPWTI
-237 MASYNQVNGQYSMG
+237 MASYNKVNGEFSMG

-256 TKILREDWGYKGI
+256 TKILRDDWGFKGI
-269 VMTDWIGIREGLETI
+269 VMTDWIGIRQGLPTTR
-284 SEVHAGNDLME
+284 EVHAGNDLME
-295 PGQPAQVEEI
+295 PGQPAQVQEI
-305 IKGVKEGKLD
+305 IDGVKNGKLD

-322 VRRMLEYIVKTPSFR
+322 VRRMLEYIVKTPSFHK
-337 QYPASNNPD
+337 YPASNAPD

-357 AAEGIVLLKNN
+357 ACEGIVLLKN
-368 GALPF
+368 GPLP
-373 RTEGNHNSQFSAR
+373 TSPQGGG
-386 ACSLSSERTLNSQL
+386 ERRQTLPLQL
-400 IKTVALFGENSYD
+400 KDGFTVSLFGENSYD

-444 ATLTDIYR
+444 PVLTDIYR
-452 KYIDYARI
+452 TYIAFARL

-484 ISLSPIAINKEVQA
+484 ISLSPIAINKEVET

-529 ALITDV
+529 ALIIDV
-535 CNAFHAAGKP
+535 CNAFHQAGKP
-545 VIVIINS
+545 VIVVINS
-552 GSVIETASWSSY
+552 GSVIETTSWSGY

-577 GGNSIADLLTGK
+577 GGNSMADILTGR

-601 IAATDHAS
+601 LAATDHPS
-609 TKNFPG
+609 TKGYPSTMDFYSYEVTRG
-615 NIDDYT
+615 YT
-621 FQMMVGNK
+621 GQ
-629 MPVPGHAYTNHEE
+629 VPGYDYTNHDE
-642 DIYVGYRFFD
+642 DIYVGYRYFD
-652 TFNKEVAYP
+652 TFQKNVAYP

-668 TTFAFSKP
+668 TTFAYEKP
-676 VVKLSTLRS
+676 KV
-685 ALPLGSSKN
+685 
-694 SQLSTLNSQLSTL
+694 
-707 NSQLST
+707 T
-713 VQVSITVKNT
+713 VQGDVVSVEVTVKNT
-723 GAVSGKE
+723 GSVSGKE
-730 VAQVYVQA
+730 VVQVYVGA
-738 PKGRLEKP
+738 PAGTLEKP
-746 VQELKAFAKTREL
+746 AKELKAFAKTREL

-764 QTLTMTIPVRDLA
+764 QRLVMQIAKRELA
-777 SFDEAGSQWITEA
+777 SFDEANSQWIVEA
-790 GTYTFRIGN
+790 GMYNFLIGAN
-799 NSRNIA
+799 VSDIRCQA
-805 ATAQLKI
+805 SAKLT
-812 AEYTEKTT
+812 EYTEPVSK
-820 NALAPQQPLKL
+820 ALAPQVKLNL